1 MKGYVGTY
9 KLAQDVLWKILDSLL
24 QLILW
29 VDDAKSVKIA
39 WNQLFNFDKR
49 DLISYST
56 IKIIQKKTLF
66 KQPYRSKK

>member
-1 MKGYVGTY
+1 
-9 KLAQDVLWKILDSLL
+9 
-24 QLILW
+24 LW